1 MRNGECGILN
11 TEYGILNTEYG
22 IWNMAKAEGREAALK
37 RALGVFISIN
47 PPPEGGGKEEPA
59 EAG

>member
-1 MRNGECGILN
+1 LDGRISTPLRGRWLK
-11 TEYGILNTEYG
+11 TY
-22 IWNMAKAEGREAALK
+22 REAALK
-37 RALGVFISIN
+37 RAAKEEVVNGAN

>member
-1 MRNGECGILN
+1 
-11 TEYGILNTEYG
+11 
-22 IWNMAKAEGREAALK
+22 MAEAQTREAALK
-37 RALGVFISIN
+37 RALGDFINLGVN